1 MEAGWGDR
9 LKSGVIHG
17 MKATQV
23 GTSSGV
29 PSGSV
34 VLVWDDSTECTL
46 STFSDDVKLGVVVDR
61 SCGSHSQ
68 GPQHSEGEMGW
79 WEPYEVWRRAV
90 RLGRNKQEAGGQLA
104 GEESCTRWLQ
114 LIDRERNVPFWVL
127 GSETVNRRWKK
138 VLYRVRWQTWE
149 AIWWHAELLI
159 SYVKVGFNYCDFSCA
174 EAGVLVFLQ
183 YSGISFWGCIWL
195 EDYSCCTQQTRV
207 TSRCQ
212 LFGSV
217 QVFFNIL
224 VFWNTPLL
232 KLCVNVHRDINDF
245 ESFMKDECI
254 CVLLNY
260 QMQKTTAHSDW
271 SRNRRDEKVTRC
283 LVHEFAL
290 ALF

>member
-46 STFSDDVKLGVVVDR
+46 STFSDDVKQGVVVDR
-61 SCGSHSQ
+61 SRGSHSQ

-149 AIWWHAELLI
+149 RQ
-159 SYVKVGFNYCDFSCA
+159 YGD
-174 EAGVLVFLQ
+174 VLNCWFLM
-183 YSGISFWGCIWL
+183 
-195 EDYSCCTQQTRV
+195 
-207 TSRCQ
+207 
-212 LFGSV
+212 
-217 QVFFNIL
+217 
-224 VFWNTPLL
+224 L
-232 KLCVNVHRDINDF
+232 KL
-245 ESFMKDECI
+245 
-254 CVLLNY
+254 VLITVIFLVQRQACWCSCNI
-260 QMQKTTAHSDW
+260 QEFPSGAAFGLRTTAAAHSKPGWPADV
-271 SRNRRDEKVTRC
+271 SSLVRC
-283 LVHEFAL
+283 RFFLIYWYFETLRF
-290 ALF
+290 